1 MSTYNLTVGGKYITV
16 GGKALTVGSS
26 DTFVVIG
33 GKPYR
38 TTILPDG
45 NEWLAV
51 NLDYVW
57 GGLSVPTSSASLTT
71 DQQATYYNYNYDTY
85 GLLYN
90 WYAVKYLDDNRSTL
104 LPEGW
109 RVPSRQDYANVRN
122 AIGGWQSYGPEL
134 KSTTG
139 WMSPETNGTDDYG
152 FSWVPSGRFAVTNN
166 TPPPVFSGKGTDGV
180 LWTRISESSELADA
194 VTPVSEG
201 AVTKISQFAVRLVR
215 YIQ

>member
-1 MSTYNLTVGGKYITV
+1 MSTYNLTVGGNYITV

-33 GKPYR
+33 GKSYR

-51 NLDYVW
+51 DLDYVW
-57 GGLSVPTSSASLTT
+57 DGLSVPTSSASLTT
-71 DQQATYYNYNYDTY
+71 DQQAVYYDYNDDTY

-109 RVPSRQDYANVRN
+109 RVPSVQNYANVRN
-122 AIGGWQSYGPEL
+122 ILGGWQSYETKL

-139 WMSPETNGTDDYG
+139 WLTTNGTDDYG
-152 FSWVPSGRFAVTNN
+152 FSWVPAGRFTVESN
-166 TPPPVFSGKGTDGV
+166 TPPPVFSGKGRDGT
-180 LWTRISESSELADA
+180 LWTRTSETSELADE
-194 VTPVSEG
+194 VSPTSEG
-201 AVTKISQFAVRLVR
+201 AVFKNYQFAVRLVR

>member
-1 MSTYNLTVGGKYITV
+1 MSTYNLTVGGNYITY

-33 GKPYR
+33 GKSYR

-57 GGLSVPTSSASLTT
+57 DGLSVPTSSASLTT
-71 DQQATYYNYNYDTY
+71 DPQAIHYDYVDDTY

-109 RVPSRQDYANVRN
+109 RVPSIQNYANVRS
-122 AIGGWQSYGPEL
+122 ILGGWQSYTTKL

-139 WMSPETNGTDDYG
+139 WLPPKTNGTDDYE
-152 FSWVPSGRFAVTNN
+152 FSWVPSGRFVVDNN
-166 TPPPVFSGKGTDGV
+166 TPPPVFAGKGIDGT
-180 LWTRISESSELADA
+180 LWTRTSETSETADE
-194 VTPVSEG
+194 VSPDGEG
-201 AVTKISQFAVRLVR
+201 AVLKEYQYAVRLIR